1 MKISWGIKIIIS
13 FAVFAAGIILM
24 VAISISNSTDL
35 VSENYYEQEI
45 KYQER
50 IDMLSNSISLNEN
63 ITVETDNENVVI
75 RLNNGNV
82 KDLEGKIHFYRTSDA
97 AKDFEVNFIPSE
109 QGILKVPSEKLDKG
123 IWKIKMFLSDKNQN
137 YFVEKSI
144 FID

>member
-1 MKISWGIKIIIS
+1 
-13 FAVFAAGIILM
+13 M